1 MLCWRKKSNKLW
13 KCDHELWL
21 RKQPLINIIITILMV
36 IIINRYISPPP
47 KKKKKKSWNYFFFQQ
62 EMSDLKNNKSRFWR
76 KIKHETIEMAR
87 VTVNMLKGN
96 GSKVSYLFIP
106 AFISLFWLGI
116 CFFTTRNPNVTL
128 EDQYIKVRK
137 KYSKSISPFFF
148 FF

>member
-1 MLCWRKKSNKLW
+1 MEVRSRALAEEAASDQYHYNNTYG
-13 KCDHELWL
+13 HYH
-21 RKQPLINIIITILMV
+21 QQVLINQPTTI
-36 IIINRYISPPP
+36 PP
-47 KKKKKKSWNYFFFQQ
+47 KKTTKIFFFFLQ

-128 EDQYIKVRK
+128 EDQYIKVKNIHINMKFKALSCNYCR
-137 KYSKSISPFFF
+137 
-148 FF
+148 

>member
-1 MLCWRKKSNKLW
+1 
-13 KCDHELWL
+13 
-21 RKQPLINIIITILMV
+21 
-36 IIINRYISPPP
+36 
-47 KKKKKKSWNYFFFQQ
+47 
-62 EMSDLKNNKSRFWR
+62 MSDLKNNKSRFWR

-128 EDQYIKVRK
+128 EDQYIKEYFDHHLMEDGTIALKNKIHEENEPIHLPDGVH
-137 KYSKSISPFFF
+137 INVVIAIPFLDVNPIASTE
-148 FF
+148 